1 MKNVSVGL
9 LNIFLTQFRELNID
23 LNRILNEFETNRS
36 VLDNPIN
43 QIDMGIFGRYMEEI
57 VRLSGNQHVGFEAGF
72 MIPFMVTTTYFNL
85 YHDCKTVADFFD
97 KLENI

>member
-9 LNIFLTQFRELNID
+9 LNVFLTQFRELNID

-57 VRLSGNQHVGFEAGF
+57 VRLSGNQHVGFEAG
-72 MIPFMVTTTYFNL
+72 L
-85 YHDCKTVADFFD
+85 
-97 KLENI
+97 